1 MAVRADGRLAFAVSR
16 DVERVPF
23 ALGGTVIVL
32 FAVQV
37 VTGLLLA
44 ARYVPT
50 AAGAPE
56 SVGLITQA
64 VAYGWFVRGVH
75 RAASTLMIAAVLET
89 VLMRSG
95 LTLLS
100 SGMISRRT
108 MFLR

>member
-1 MAVRADGRLAFAVSR
+1 MALGADGRLAFAVPR
-16 DVERVPF
+16 DIERVPF

-56 SVGLITQA
+56 SVGLITQV

-75 RAASTLMIAAVLET
+75 RAA
-89 VLMRSG
+89 
-95 LTLLS
+95 
-100 SGMISRRT
+100 
-108 MFLR
+108 